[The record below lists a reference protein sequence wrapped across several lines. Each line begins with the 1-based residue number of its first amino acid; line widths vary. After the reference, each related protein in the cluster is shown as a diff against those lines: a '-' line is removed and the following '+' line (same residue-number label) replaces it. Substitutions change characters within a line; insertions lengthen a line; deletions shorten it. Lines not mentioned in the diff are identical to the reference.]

1 MSPAEHLAVPYI
13 VTMEAVQE
21 PGGGWVCRAAHPE
34 LPDVTAEH
42 LWATVALEQLE
53 TLRVAYILESLDR
66 GLAVTVP
73 RPPLASR
80 ISEFEA
86 LLNQQ
91 PSLNRT

>member
-1 MSPAEHLAVPYI
+1 VSPAEHLAVPYV

-21 PGGGWVCRAAHPE
+21 PDGRWVCRAAHPE

-42 LWATVALEQLE
+42 PWATVALEQLE

-66 GLAVTVP
+66 GLAVPVP

-91 PSLNRT
+91 PSLDRT